1 MAPGEAT
8 SPEEQKF
15 NELEQTL
22 EQFQENARH
31 MGVIASEFTPRSQEP
46 LLNKIHTMVHGL
58 RQLDKLRE
66 QLVDVRVPIE
76 LLDYVDQGKN
86 PQLYTKEFLE
96 RTLNKNKEINGKI
109 ELYKKFQASLLR
121 ELCIEQPQDVLN
133 YAEHRPF
140 ANNRLK
146 E

>member
-1 MAPGEAT
+1 
-8 SPEEQKF
+8 
-15 NELEQTL
+15 
-22 EQFQENARH
+22 

-66 QLVDVRVPIE
+66 QFVDVRVPVE
-76 LLDYVDQGKN
+76 LLEYVDQGKN
-86 PQLYTKEFLE
+86 PQLYTKEFLD

-121 ELCIEQPQDVLN
+121 ELCSEQPQDVLN
-133 YAEHRPF
+133 YAENRPF
-140 ANNRLK
+140 TINRLPS
-146 E
+146 

>member
-58 RQLDKLRE
+58 RRLE
-66 QLVDVRVPIE
+66 
-76 LLDYVDQGKN
+76 KN
-86 PQLYTKEFLE
+86 
-96 RTLNKNKEINGKI
+96 
-109 ELYKKFQASLLR
+109 
-121 ELCIEQPQDVLN
+121 
-133 YAEHRPF
+133 RPF
-140 ANNRLK
+140 EIDLEELRK
-146 E
+146 EYLNTENDRFEEKK